1 MKTISVRDANQGFTR
16 CIREVQAGEAFII
29 THRGTPVAKLLPFAD
44 RRVLTAEQEA
54 ALARTKARMEEGWS
68 LGGAKFNRDELY
80 QR

>member
-44 RRVLTAEQEA
+44 RRVLTAEHHQH
-54 ALARTKARMEEGWS
+54 LRVK
-68 LGGAKFNRDELY
+68 
-80 QR
+80 